1 MTQIGR
7 ATAAHSLSIPG
18 RAGAVVALS
27 WGAATDIGRR
37 RKLNEDSFL
46 AESPFFA
53 VADGMGGHASGD
65 VASAAVVARL
75 SEAAATDFADT
86 ESIMT
91 ALRSATSD
99 IALAADDDELG
110 VGTTA
115 TGAVLTLS
123 AGNPFWAVFNIGDSR
138 VYQFADGAL
147 TQVTV
152 DHSVV
157 QELVDAGLL
166 RPEDAESHPDS
177 NIITRAVGFN
187 AEPMADLWMVPL
199 RAGLR
204 LLICSD
210 GLTREVS
217 DPQLR
222 AALAAGTG
230 PQETAA
236 TLIEAALAS
245 GGRDNITIVIVDV
258 VEAPDPMSRDAQG
271 AQGARA
277 ETTPA

>member
-18 RAGAVVALS
+18 RSGAVVGLS

-37 RKLNEDSFL
+37 RKLNEDSLL
-46 AESPFFA
+46 AESPFFV

-65 VASAAVVARL
+65 VASAAVVTRL
-75 SEAAATDFADT
+75 AEAGTTDFADP
-86 ESIMT
+86 ESIMA
-91 ALRSATSD
+91 ALRSATAD
-99 IALAADDDELG
+99 ITLAADDDELG

-115 TGAVLTLS
+115 TGAALTLS
-123 AGNPFWAVFNIGDSR
+123 HGNPCWAVFNIGDSR

-166 RPEDAESHPDS
+166 RQEDAESHPDS

-187 AEPMADLWMVPL
+187 AEPMADLWIVPV
-199 RAGLR
+199 RVGLR

-217 DPQLR
+217 NEKLR
-222 AALAAGTG
+222 AALAAGAG
-230 PQETAA
+230 PQETADA
-236 TLIEAALAS
+236 LIEAALAS

-258 VEAPDPMSRDAQG
+258 VEAPDPIVPDAG
-271 AQGARA
+271 NARE
-277 ETTPA
+277 ETAPA